1 MKEKWNRECRTM
13 FQRTHIRKSSSSFW
27 LKWGSGGIK
36 CEREEPGGPQPQ
48 MVTAAQH
55 LGRARWGRG
64 ELEVETKHRDDDS
77 SRVFCSW
84 KRGEAGERQGEGGAA
99 DFEE

>member
-1 MKEKWNRECRTM
+1 
-13 FQRTHIRKSSSSFW
+13 
-27 LKWGSGGIK
+27 
-36 CEREEPGGPQPQ
+36 